1 VPLLHHS
8 TRSSRSESR
17 TLPIRRT
24 ASAAY
29 PAGSR
34 RARPGPGVPG
44 PVPARPAGSRPLL
57 SRSPFSAAVLALAGP
72 PVCDPAHIL

>member
-44 PVPARPAGSRPLL
+44 PVPARPAGSRPYRSPLL
-57 SRSPFSAAVLALAGP
+57 SRSPSSAAVLALAGP
-72 PVCDPAHIL
+72 PVC